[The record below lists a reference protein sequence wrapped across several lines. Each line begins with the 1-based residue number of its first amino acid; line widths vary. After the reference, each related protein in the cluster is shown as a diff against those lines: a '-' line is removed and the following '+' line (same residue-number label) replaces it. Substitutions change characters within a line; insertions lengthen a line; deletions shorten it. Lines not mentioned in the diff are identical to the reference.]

1 MLRKPREIVQNS
13 PTGDK
18 KFFDSVIS
26 SKTQNPN
33 KVTTRVELKL
43 FKKKGGEEKANQNQ
57 KITWNSLIE
66 S

>member
-33 KVTTRVELKL
+33 KVTAGGELKL
-43 FKKKGGEEKANQNQ
+43 YKENRGRKRLTK
-57 KITWNSLIE
+57 TRR
-66 S
+66 